1 MEFKKHINIR
11 ITQDQ
16 FIRLMKMVEQQES
29 SLSEL
34 VRKMIDQYEKQ
45 KTEIKKNK

>member
-16 FIRLMKMVEQQES
+16 FIRLMKMVEPQDS

-34 VRKMIDQYEKQ
+34 VRKMIDQYAKQ